1 MPTTPRRSFRLSRTP
16 RRSPRHAL
24 PAPER
29 AKRNGAAASTR
40 FVGFFAMAAAGL
52 ITVTCSVPAT
62 AVGLENVPP
71 TATIAAS
78 EPHLTAAAVQVLE
91 TGTATQGAIA
101 RDGYTVTAA
110 PPPPPPPPPPAAKAQ
125 AAAAPAYS
133 GGAIRWPVP
142 SSSRVSGDYGP
153 RNAPCAGCSTFH
165 KGADLTPGLGTPITS
180 IASGVVTAVSAT
192 DSGGLG
198 VHAVIEHVIDGRV
211 VSSLYG
217 HMIAG
222 SLQLHVGQ
230 SVAVGQLV
238 GNLGNTGQST
248 GAHLHFEILLD
259 GTTPTDPLAWL
270 VAHGAV

>member
-1 MPTTPRRSFRLSRTP
+1 
-16 RRSPRHAL
+16 
-24 PAPER
+24 
-29 AKRNGAAASTR
+29 
-40 FVGFFAMAAAGL
+40 MAAAGL
-52 ITVTCSVPAT
+52 ITVTCSIPAT
-62 AVGLENVPP
+62 AVGIGNGPSTSAVAFSAPNRTTP
-71 TATIAAS
+71 QI
-78 EPHLTAAAVQVLE
+78 TAAAVQVYE
-91 TGTATQGAIA
+91 AGTATQGAIS
-101 RDGYTVTAA
+101 RDGFTVTV
-110 PPPPPPPPPPAAKAQ
+110 PPPPPPPPARIQ
-125 AAAAPAYS
+125 AAAIPGYS
-133 GGAIRWPVP
+133 GAAIQWPVP

-153 RNAPCAGCSTFH
+153 RIAPCAGCSTFH

-180 IASGVVTAVSAT
+180 IANGVVTAVSAS

-217 HMIAG
+217 HMIEG

>member
-1 MPTTPRRSFRLSRTP
+1 
-16 RRSPRHAL
+16 
-24 PAPER
+24 
-29 AKRNGAAASTR
+29 
-40 FVGFFAMAAAGL
+40 MAAAAL

-62 AVGLENVPP
+62 AVGLEYVP
-71 TATIAAS
+71 ATPAVPAS
-78 EPHLTAAAVQVLE
+78 APQLTAAAVQVLE
-91 TGTATQGAIA
+91 SGAATPGAIA

-110 PPPPPPPPPPAAKAQ
+110 PPPPPPPPARVQGASIPG
-125 AAAAPAYS
+125 YS
-133 GGAIRWPVP
+133 GAAIRWPVP
-142 SSSRVSGDYGP
+142 ASSRVSGGFGP

-180 IASGVVTAVSAT
+180 IANGVVTAVSAS

-198 VHAVIEHVIDGRV
+198 VHAIIEHEIDGRI

-222 SLQLHVGQ
+222 SLQLHVGE

-238 GNLGNTGQST
+238 GKLGNTGQST